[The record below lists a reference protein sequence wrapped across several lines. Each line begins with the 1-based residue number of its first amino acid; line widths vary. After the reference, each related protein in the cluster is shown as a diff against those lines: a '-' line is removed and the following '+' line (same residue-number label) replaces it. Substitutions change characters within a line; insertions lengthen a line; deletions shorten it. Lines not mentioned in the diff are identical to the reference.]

1 MREEIP
7 LSSYNAYISHMGP
20 SLVINSKLL
29 QIMVG
34 TQSSGI
40 LTLKEKSGKRYNSY
54 PGKNIKVLYF
64 GIIFVL
70 CFQLMAEMPGAFFYI
85 V

>member
-1 MREEIP
+1 MWEEIP
-7 LSSYNAYISHMGP
+7 ISSYNAYILFIGP
-20 SLVINSKLL
+20 LLVINSKLL
-29 QIMVG
+29 QVMVG
-34 TQSSGI
+34 TQVVASKR
-40 LTLKEKSGKRYNSY
+40 KEKSGKKYNFY
-54 PGKNIKVLYF
+54 PGKHIKVLYF